1 MRRIL
6 CGAVALLFILS
17 SGLSAYADLFTWGVN
32 LGAAG
37 RTKEWAVFSLGG
49 GVTDTD
55 VTGTAD
61 IYGDVGVAG
70 NGDINLTGNGVI
82 HGDLY
87 YHTPGTLKKKGAST
101 ITGSTYNGATYD
113 TLLNQGVT
121 DANNASDQAYA
132 FAPTQPSITK
142 IDNTMTISGSGRV
155 VLKIS
160 DFSLNGK
167 DILTLQGTSPNTVFI
182 INVSNHFDMN
192 DQSKIVLS
200 GLMPSDVLFNVRNAT
215 NTTGP
220 DLHIQ
225 KQASFQGILL
235 ATKRT
240 VQIKDA
246 AIARGEIIA
255 NRIDISGTA
264 QIIHPPVTSM

>member
-6 CGAVALLFILS
+6 CGTCALLFILS

-87 YHTPGTLKKKGAST
+87 YKTGGTLKKKGNSSVTGPIHNDAAS
-101 ITGSTYNGATYD
+101 D
-113 TLLNQGVT
+113 MLLNQGAI

-132 FAPTQPSITK
+132 FAPTQPLTTK
-142 IDNTMTISGSGRV
+142 IDKTMTISGSGRV

-160 DFSLNGK
+160 D
-167 DILTLQGTSPNTVFI
+167 
-182 INVSNHFDMN
+182 
-192 DQSKIVLS
+192 
-200 GLMPSDVLFNVRNAT
+200 
-215 NTTGP
+215 
-220 DLHIQ
+220 
-225 KQASFQGILL
+225 
-235 ATKRT
+235 
-240 VQIKDA
+240 
-246 AIARGEIIA
+246 
-255 NRIDISGTA
+255 
-264 QIIHPPVTSM
+264 